1 MIKSMRSGSCISE
14 QINTKGWKMDY
25 KRERNLITEAINA
38 GCRTAAQLALYIR
51 LRTRKTPSP
60 GAAR

>member
-1 MIKSMRSGSCISE
+1 MIKSMWSGICISE
-14 QINTKGWKMDY
+14 QINTKGWKMNY
-25 KRERNLITEAINA
+25 KRERDLIAEAINA

-51 LRTRKTPSP
+51 LRARSTPSP